1 MRYESLFTPTRSA
14 GFNAFW
20 TNDSVVDEEQ

>member
-14 GFNAFW
+14 GFNASSCW
-20 TNDSVVDEEQ
+20 KNV